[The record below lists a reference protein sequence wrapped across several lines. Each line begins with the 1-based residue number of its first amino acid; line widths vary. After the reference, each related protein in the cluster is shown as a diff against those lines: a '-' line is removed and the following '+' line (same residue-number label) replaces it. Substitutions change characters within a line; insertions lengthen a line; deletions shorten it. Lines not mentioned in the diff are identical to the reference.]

1 MQQLNNNMAEKKN
14 IKKVNKL
21 TLKECA
27 DIIDKL
33 GGQSQCQYV
42 QKVLERQSAL
52 FVKKAFDNK

>member
-1 MQQLNNNMAEKKN
+1 MAEKKK

-52 FVKKAFDNK
+52 FVQKAFDNK